1 MFNYG
6 PILAPDQQFM
16 QQMFGSCE
24 VLNAQGTWPFPDYS
38 KYDAKAVDVSQKQW
52 IRDNQWPKDLQA
64 AYELGRRMI
73 EKD

>member
-1 MFNYG
+1 MLIVFCTKTELEARNTW
-6 PILAPDQQFM
+6 QF
-16 QQMFGSCE
+16 
-24 VLNAQGTWPFPDYS
+24 FPDYS
-38 KYDAKAVDVSQKQW
+38 KYDAKAVDVNQKQW